1 MRRLSANGPSIQ
13 VAIRFTPEEMERL
26 RTKVSLINKS
36 AEKLGLPVNA
46 SVSGL
51 VRLWVKKQLD
61 EPEWHEEDVPQEASH
76 INAAL
81 EKLRAA
87 R

>member
-1 MRRLSANGPSIQ
+1 MRRLSPTGASIQ
-13 VAIRFTPEEMERL
+13 IAVRFTPEEVVRLQSHVERL
-26 RTKVSLINKS
+26 NES
-36 AEKLGLPVNA
+36 AEKQGLPVNA

-51 VRLWVKKQLD
+51 VRLWVKQKLD
-61 EPEWHEEDVPQEASH
+61 TEAPAQEASH
-76 INAAL
+76 VQAAL